1 MADDYFTKA
10 EKIKQKVRNLDW
22 EKKIK
27 LLEKDFEDKK
37 FSKEEFLDK
46 KRQVYSE
53 VLDQMSEINQEKMK
67 LNKDHSAEPIED
79 DYLSD
84 EDLEI
89 FQEQLTP
96 FQYMSLTK
104 DYLGEFDSQDIVF
117 SDDFR
122 KFENLEN
129 FVHWECVKKI
139 EKLRIHNNYFSCEF
153 MDKNELVIKDIACL
167 NELSKL
173 EELVFD
179 DEGNLG
185 DRIKVD
191 YFSSK
196 QLSNIKQL
204 EIHGLWDLS
213 FLQNSF
219 SDNHNIYETLEIIKN
234 DLKTLERAVYSG
246 SIEATTST
254 NEQSNIE
261 LDSNSEDVLTRHLL
275 KLSEVEDQFRQLTNK
290 FEEINFKLDKLS
302 NRLSKIQADNQI
314 RFQDI
319 ESAITSGAITTQLSS
334 KPKTDSKSEILP
346 GSSQPQDLG
355 SISYK
360 DTETSETSQ
369 QIQSVNTTATVLTE
383 TFQAE
388 EKILPQELSPKKQ
401 YEFATSFL
409 KVGDYSTA
417 ERAFREF
424 VLSNSEHELAGSAQ
438 YWYAE
443 TFRIRQLYTDAASAY
458 LEGYQKYPK
467 GNKAPINLL
476 KLGVSMVQIG
486 EKDQGCKMINGV
498 ELQYPKANQS
508 VIQKAK
514 YESKKFECIK
524 EDS

>member
-1 MADDYFTKA
+1 MRFTF
-10 EKIKQKVRNLDW
+10 
-22 EKKIK
+22 K
-27 LLEKDFEDKK
+27 LILI
-37 FSKEEFLDK
+37 
-46 KRQVYSE
+46 
-53 VLDQMSEINQEKMK
+53 VLFN
-67 LNKDHSAEPIED
+67 
-79 DYLSD
+79 
-84 EDLEI
+84 
-89 FQEQLTP
+89 
-96 FQYMSLTK
+96 
-104 DYLGEFDSQDIVF
+104 
-117 SDDFR
+117 
-122 KFENLEN
+122 
-129 FVHWECVKKI
+129 
-139 EKLRIHNNYFSCEF
+139 
-153 MDKNELVIKDIACL
+153 
-167 NELSKL
+167 
-173 EELVFD
+173 
-179 DEGNLG
+179 
-185 DRIKVD
+185 
-191 YFSSK
+191 
-196 QLSNIKQL
+196 
-204 EIHGLWDLS
+204 LS
-213 FLQNSF
+213 FCQNSF

-246 SIEATTST
+246 SIEINTSS
-254 NEQSNIE
+254 NEQSNID
-261 LDSNSEDVLTRHLL
+261 LDNNSEDVLTRHLL

-319 ESAITSGAITTQLSS
+319 ESAISSGESTTQLSS
-334 KPKTDSKSEILP
+334 KPKIDKSKSEILP

-355 SISYK
+355 TISYK

-369 QIQSVNTTATVLTE
+369 QIQSVDTTATVVTE

-388 EKILPQELSPKKQ
+388 EKILPQDLSPKKQ

-467 GNKAPINLL
+467 GTKAPINLL

-498 ELQYPKANQS
+498 EFQYPKANQS

>member
-1 MADDYFTKA
+1 MVFII
-10 EKIKQKVRNLDW
+10 KIVTL
-22 EKKIK
+22 K
-27 LLEKDFEDKK
+27 LLFL
-37 FSKEEFLDK
+37 FSFG
-46 KRQVYSE
+46 
-53 VLDQMSEINQEKMK
+53 IFN
-67 LNKDHSAEPIED
+67 HSYA
-79 DYLSD
+79 
-84 EDLEI
+84 
-89 FQEQLTP
+89 
-96 FQYMSLTK
+96 
-104 DYLGEFDSQDIVF
+104 
-117 SDDFR
+117 
-122 KFENLEN
+122 
-129 FVHWECVKKI
+129 
-139 EKLRIHNNYFSCEF
+139 
-153 MDKNELVIKDIACL
+153 
-167 NELSKL
+167 
-173 EELVFD
+173 
-179 DEGNLG
+179 
-185 DRIKVD
+185 
-191 YFSSK
+191 
-196 QLSNIKQL
+196 
-204 EIHGLWDLS
+204 
-213 FLQNSF
+213 
-219 SDNHNIYETLEIIKN
+219 DNHNIYEILEIIKK
-234 DLKTLERAVYSG
+234 DIKTLERAVYSG
-246 SIEATTST
+246 SVENERT
-254 NEQSNIE
+254 NENLNIE

-275 KLSEVEDQFRQLTNK
+275 KLSDVEDQFRQLTNK

-302 NRLSKIQADNQI
+302 NRISKIQADNQI

-319 ESAITSGAITTQLSS
+319 EAAISSGEITTKLTS
-334 KPKTDSKSEILP
+334 KQKTDSNKTLP

-369 QIQSVNTTATVLTE
+369 QIQSVDTTASVVTE

-388 EKILPQELSPKKQ
+388 EKILPQDVSPKKQ

-476 KLGVSMVQIG
+476 KLGVSMIQIG

-498 ELQYPKANQS
+498 EIQYPKANQS

-514 YESKKFECIK
+514 YESKKFECNK

>member
-1 MADDYFTKA
+1 MKF
-10 EKIKQKVRNLDW
+10 I
-22 EKKIK
+22 IK
-27 LLEKDFEDKK
+27 LIILK
-37 FSKEEFLDK
+37 LL
-46 KRQVYSE
+46 
-53 VLDQMSEINQEKMK
+53 VL
-67 LNKDHSAEPIED
+67 LN
-79 DYLSD
+79 
-84 EDLEI
+84 
-89 FQEQLTP
+89 
-96 FQYMSLTK
+96 
-104 DYLGEFDSQDIVF
+104 IVF
-117 SDDFR
+117 I
-122 KFENLEN
+122 N
-129 FVHWECVKKI
+129 V
-139 EKLRIHNNYFSCEF
+139 
-153 MDKNELVIKDIACL
+153 
-167 NELSKL
+167 
-173 EELVFD
+173 
-179 DEGNLG
+179 
-185 DRIKVD
+185 
-191 YFSSK
+191 
-196 QLSNIKQL
+196 
-204 EIHGLWDLS
+204 S
-213 FLQNSF
+213 FA
-219 SDNHNIYETLEIIKN
+219 DNHNIYETLEIIKN

-246 SIEATTST
+246 SIEIKDKTGNS
-254 NEQSNIE
+254 SGSE

-319 ESAITSGAITTQLSS
+319 ETAISNNGETAQITS
-334 KPKTDSKSEILP
+334 KPKTEDNKVLP

-369 QIQSVNTTATVLTE
+369 QIQSVDTTASIVTE
-383 TFQAE
+383 TFE
-388 EKILPQELSPKKQ
+388 SDEKILPQDLSPEKQ

-424 VLSNSEHELAGSAQ
+424 VLSNSNHELAGSAQ

-467 GNKAPINLL
+467 GKKAPINLL

-498 ELQYPKANQS
+498 VLQYPNANQS

-524 EDS
+524 QDS